1 LESLVNPIANIVN
14 LEELDLSNNLFT
26 RLPPDLSSWKFLAN
40 LNLTG
45 IVFENFHLSI
55 KAVATLPNIKS
66 LYLNLSEESQVD
78 FIIKHLPKL
87 EFLNGLPVDRD
98 TLN

>member
-1 LESLVNPIANIVN
+1 MLN
-14 LEELDLSNNLFT
+14 LEELDLSKNLFT
-26 RLPPDLSSWKFLAN
+26 HLPSDLSSWKFLAN
-40 LNLTG
+40 LNLTD
-45 IVFENFHLSI
+45 IIFENFDLNI

-78 FIIKHLPKL
+78 LILKHLLKL